1 MTGVFVYAQSNGE
14 ATRALSDEFIGEYP
28 GAPWSD
34 ISALRMLLAHHYHR
48 IDPNQV
54 WAIARVPVPDLVIT
68 LRSKSS

>member
-1 MTGVFVYAQSNGE
+1 M
-14 ATRALSDEFIGEYP
+14 
-28 GAPWSD
+28 
-34 ISALRMLLAHHYHR
+34 SALRILLAHHYHR